1 MRAKVISSPYI
12 HTVPEVLILEVLVPP
27 LPVEE
32 HLEADVALVLLGRQ
46 ALGRVVALAAVEGHQ
61 VAPHHAQVARDRLLA
76 HRADVPDRRRGL
88 LGAPAAVLRQAVVP
102 LEGAD
107 NLVFEEEN
115 LAALLHEKEVA

>member
-61 VAPHHAQVARDRLLA
+61 VAPHYAQVARDRLLA
-76 HRADVPDRRRGL
+76 HRADVPDRHRGL
-88 LGAPAAVLRQAVVP
+88 LGTPAAVLRQAVVP
-102 LEGAD
+102 LESAD
-107 NLVFEEEN
+107 NLIFEEEH
-115 LAALLHEKEVA
+115 LAALLHEK

>member
-1 MRAKVISSPYI
+1 MLV
-12 HTVPEVLILEVLVPP
+12 LEVLVPP
-27 LPVEE
+27 VPDEE
-32 HLEADVALVLLGRQ
+32 DLLADLALVLLGRQ
-46 ALGRVVALAAVEGHQ
+46 PLGRVVALAAVEGHQ

-76 HRADVPDRRRGL
+76 HRTDVPDRRRGL

>member
-61 VAPHHAQVARDRLLA
+61 VAPHHAKVARDRLLA

-88 LGAPAAVLRQAVVP
+88 LGASAAVLRQAVVP

-107 NLVFEEEN
+107 NLVFEEEH
-115 LAALLHEKEVA
+115 LAALLHEK